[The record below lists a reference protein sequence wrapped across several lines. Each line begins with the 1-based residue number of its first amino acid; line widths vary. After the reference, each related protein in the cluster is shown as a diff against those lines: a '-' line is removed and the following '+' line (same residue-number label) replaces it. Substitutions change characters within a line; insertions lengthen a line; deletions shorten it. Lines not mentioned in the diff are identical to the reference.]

1 MRRCTGCQWRSENLM
16 TSFFQYCKAAEVSA
30 FDFLGA
36 LPHFTAAF
44 VGEFLDFNS
53 IFVRA
58 L

>member
-1 MRRCTGCQWRSENLM
+1 MKDETTYRRSENLI
-16 TSFFQYCKAAEVSA
+16 TSLFQYCKAAEVSA

-36 LPHFTAAF
+36 LPHFPAAF

-53 IFVRA
+53 IFARA